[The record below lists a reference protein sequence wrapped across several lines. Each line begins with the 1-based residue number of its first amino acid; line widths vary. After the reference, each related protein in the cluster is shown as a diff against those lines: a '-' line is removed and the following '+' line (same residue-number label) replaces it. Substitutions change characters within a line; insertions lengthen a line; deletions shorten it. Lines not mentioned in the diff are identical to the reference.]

1 MYIVPRTVLIVI
13 EKIETHLRDGSTIY
27 NSSRTAYKRKL
38 WKLENMDEELLVGQ
52 RTLGYCGCEID
63 TAKGA
68 WDHLAFM
75 NRQPFS
81 ENPPQAPV
89 PSSYPQGQNGDENTW
104 RSVLYKAMV
113 EDDWERTKNLLDS
126 HPEGRS
132 TRLSKGETI
141 LHTAV
146 LCNHVQLVEEIV
158 NLMSIEELEAPLPY
172 RDGATALHL
181 AASGGVVKI
190 AEPMVNKNR
199 NLLCLKDNSDYLPV
213 ALAYAKGQK
222 NMTKYLF
229 SVIGVEE
236 LNLDRSHSG
245 ATMLTT
251 AIMSQDYD
259 FALEIHDRCPQLT
272 TMPNV
277 NRATALETLAV
288 MASAFPSGSQLRFW
302 QKWIYNCINLQ
313 PTDAGNSEDSILT

>member
-1 MYIVPRTVLIVI
+1 MYTRGFEILMTFWFWIQIVAYFLRVLLLLTDCLCFVGRITSDEKLVMCMRFF
-13 EKIETHLRDGSTIY
+13 EKIVYSNG
-27 NSSRTAYKRKL
+27 
-38 WKLENMDEELLVGQ
+38 LL
-52 RTLGYCGCEID
+52 I
-63 TAKGA
+63 A
-68 WDHLAFM
+68 
-75 NRQPFS
+75 
-81 ENPPQAPV
+81 
-89 PSSYPQGQNGDENTW
+89 GQNGDENTW
-104 RSVLYKAMV
+104 RSVLYKAVV
-113 EDDWERTKNLLDS
+113 EGDWERTKNLLDS

-146 LCNHVQLVEEIV
+146 LCKHVQLVEEIV
-158 NLMSIEELEAPLPY
+158 KLMTIGELEARLPY

-190 AEPMVNKNR
+190 AEPIVNKNR

-213 ALAYAKGQK
+213 ALAYATGQK

-251 AIMSQDYD
+251 AIMSQDY
-259 FALEIHDRCPQLT
+259 
-272 TMPNV
+272 
-277 NRATALETLAV
+277 
-288 MASAFPSGSQLRFW
+288 
-302 QKWIYNCINLQ
+302 
-313 PTDAGNSEDSILT
+313 GN